1 MKRYRIDK
9 KRLAG
14 VVLLLL
20 VVLVITGFAVDVVR
34 HPECYFSTFRYQLQ
48 NDIARGNEQAIEYYE
63 NTYVASGR
71 VLFEEGGLK

>member
-9 KRLAG
+9 KRLGFVA
-14 VVLLLL
+14 LLLL
-20 VVLVITGFAVDVVR
+20 VLVVTGFAVDVVR
-34 HPECYFSTFRYQLQ
+34 FPECYMPTFRYQLK

-63 NTYVASGR
+63 NTYIANGR